1 MGNYQ
6 VKRAGTSVP
15 KRDIELKSSGSGPVI
30 TYKLRPEEI
39 EKWKKEGIYPM
50 LTREKYLQLRL
61 DGMSRTHI
69 QRNYFPSNPTKF
81 YALLTEWG
89 LKEKDAEERA
99 LDLMPTVKE
108 PDDTSEKGQDE
119 TSENAIHVP
128 SGVDVDWEDLLR
140 VKDEEIE
147 RLRQAAQD
155 LKAKLDSFADGILE
169 RDQKISRL
177 NGEINRLNEEISRWQ
192 SRLEDAA
199 GRLAQ
204 YEAEKRSGSVDNIEC
219 IDAIFA
225 ATTGLTGG
233 QAYSTGAA
241 IEYLWRWSRKGGV
254 EDLRKARWYIDRLI
268 AELEVEAG

>member
-1 MGNYQ
+1 MANYQ

-15 KRDIELKSSGSGPVI
+15 KRDVELKSSGNGPVI

-81 YALLTEWG
+81 YALLSEWG

-99 LDLMPTVKE
+99 LDIMPTVKK
-108 PDDTSEKGQDE
+108 PSKTTEKDQDG
-119 TSENAIHVP
+119 TGENEAAAP
-128 SGVDVDWEDLLR
+128 GVDWEGLLR
-140 VKDEEIE
+140 MKDEEIE
-147 RLRQAAQD
+147 RLRQATQD
-155 LKAKLDSFADGILE
+155 LEAKLDSFANGILE
-169 RDQKISRL
+169 RDQ
-177 NGEINRLNEEISRWQ
+177 EINRLNEEIGRWQ
-192 SRLEDAA
+192 SRLEDAV

-204 YEAEKRSGSVDNIEC
+204 YEAEKRSGSVDDIEC
-219 IDAIFA
+219 IDVIEV

-233 QAYSTGAA
+233 DAFCTGAV
-241 IEYLWRWSRKGGV
+241 IEYLWRWSRKGDV

-268 AELEVEAG
+268 REPEVNSDAI

>member
-1 MGNYQ
+1 
-6 VKRAGTSVP
+6 
-15 KRDIELKSSGSGPVI
+15 
-30 TYKLRPEEI
+30 
-39 EKWKKEGIYPM
+39 
-50 LTREKYLQLRL
+50 
-61 DGMSRTHI
+61 HI

-81 YALLTEWG
+81 YALLSEWG

-99 LDLMPTVKE
+99 LDIMPTVKK
-108 PDDTSEKGQDE
+108 PAKTTEKDQDG
-119 TSENAIHVP
+119 TGENEAAAP
-128 SGVDVDWEDLLR
+128 GVDWEDLLR
-140 VKDEEIE
+140 MKDEEIE
-147 RLRQAAQD
+147 QLRQATQD
-155 LKAKLDSFADGILE
+155 LEAKLDSFANGILE
-169 RDQKISRL
+169 RDQ
-177 NGEINRLNEEISRWQ
+177 EINRLNEEIGRWQ
-192 SRLEDAA
+192 ARLEDAV

-204 YEAEKRSGSVDNIEC
+204 YEAEKRSGSVDSIEC

>member
-1 MGNYQ
+1 MG
-6 VKRAGTSVP
+6 
-15 KRDIELKSSGSGPVI
+15 SSGSGPVI

-39 EKWKKEGIYPM
+39 EKWKKEGVYPM

-81 YALLTEWG
+81 YALLSEWG

-99 LDLMPTVKE
+99 LDMMPAVKKLE
-108 PDDTSEKGQDE
+108 EKPTTAQEKTGESEVPFPAGPDL
-119 TSENAIHVP
+119 A
-128 SGVDVDWEDLLR
+128 DLLR
-140 VKDEEIE
+140 EKDAEIE